1 MGVLSMWKQLAV
13 LIFMT
18 LATQVASFEFESI
31 DGGKIDLSEF
41 QGKPVLI
48 VNTASRCGFTSQLEG
63 MQKLHETYGPK
74 GLVVLAVPSND
85 FRQEL
90 KSGEDVKEF
99 CEVTYGLTLP
109 MTDITSVKGDKA
121 HPFYKW
127 LQREHGFKPRWNFYK
142 VLLDANGNYV
152 DSYSSVTKPM
162 SGKLTRKIETLL
174 R

>member
-1 MGVLSMWKQLAV
+1 MWKQLAV

-48 VNTASRCGFTSQLEG
+48 VNTASRCGFTGQLEG

-90 KSGEDVKEF
+90 KSVEDVKEF

-121 HPFYKW
+121 HPFINGCNVNTVSN
-127 LQREHGFKPRWNFYK
+127 HGGTFTRCCWTQMGIMSTAT
-142 VLLDANGNYV
+142 VL
-152 DSYSSVTKPM
+152 
-162 SGKLTRKIETLL
+162 
-174 R
+174 

>member
-1 MGVLSMWKQLAV
+1 MWKQLAV
-13 LIFMT
+13 LIYMT

-48 VNTASRCGFTSQLEG
+48 VNTASRCGFTGQLEG

-109 MTDITSVKGDKA
+109 MTDIT
-121 HPFYKW
+121 FC
-127 LQREHGFKPRWNFYK
+127 QRETRHIHFTNGCNVNTGSNHGGTFTRYCWTQM
-142 VLLDANGNYV
+142 GI
-152 DSYSSVTKPM
+152 M
-162 SGKLTRKIETLL
+162 STATIL
-174 R
+174 